1 MGTASDIIPWLA
13 HGDPLARRL
22 ATLAPLALD
31 AAEAGDEAARAI
43 AAEATRLLTSS
54 AVAASTTPDV
64 VLHGGLTDHAWFR
77 AQLTDALAAAGRR
90 VRPPVG
96 DAIDGALLLATRF
109 DLLTKG
115 SCTVPN
121 DDTRLTALIEE
132 LSKLDTEAAT
142 TERGDLDLLTSAQL
156 VERMNAEDARVAGAV
171 AAEAA
176 QIAAAVDGIT
186 ERFRRGG
193 RLIYIGAGTAGR
205 IGVLDASECPP
216 TFGTDP
222 SLVVGIIAGGETAIR
237 SAVENAEDDADA
249 AAASLAELQLTASD
263 TVVGISASGRT
274 PYVIGGLDYARGLGA
289 LTVAIASNRASAIG
303 AAADIAIEVVTGPEF
318 ISGSTRLK
326 SGTAQKL
333 VVNMLTTLSMIKL
346 GKTYRGVMVDLLA
359 TNEKLHA
366 RSIRTVSQLAGVD
379 TDEAARALGAAD
391 GSVKL
396 AVLILATGATPA
408 DAASALDAAGGLL
421 REAISALS

>member
-1 MGTASDIIPWLA
+1 M
-13 HGDPLARRL
+13 
-22 ATLAPLALD
+22 
-31 AAEAGDEAARAI
+31 
-43 AAEATRLLTSS
+43 
-54 AVAASTTPDV
+54 
-64 VLHGGLTDHAWFR
+64 
-77 AQLTDALAAAGRR
+77 
-90 VRPPVG
+90 
-96 DAIDGALLLATRF
+96 
-109 DLLTKG
+109 
-115 SCTVPN
+115 PN
-121 DDTRLTALIEE
+121 DDTRLTALIDE

-142 TERGDLDLLTSAQL
+142 TERGDLDLLSTAEL
-156 VERMNAEDARVAGAV
+156 VARMNAEDSRVAGAV
-171 AAEAA
+171 AARADA
-176 QIAAAVDGIT
+176 IAAAVDGIT

-237 SAVENAEDDADA
+237 SAVENAEDDGNA
-249 AAASLAELQLTASD
+249 AAASLAALSLGDAD

-274 PYVIGGLDYARGLGA
+274 PYVLGGLAFARSVGA
-289 LTVAIASNRASAIG
+289 LTVAIASNAGSAIG
-303 AAADIAIEVVTGPEF
+303 GAADIAIEVVTGPEF

-366 RSIRTVSQLAGVD
+366 RSVRTVSQLAGVA
-379 TDEAARALGAAD
+379 TDEAGRVLGEAG

-396 AVLILATGATPA
+396 AVLMLATGTDAAT
-408 DAASALDAAGGLL
+408 AASALERSDGIL
-421 REAISALS
+421 RDAISALS

>member
-1 MGTASDIIPWLA
+1 M
-13 HGDPLARRL
+13 
-22 ATLAPLALD
+22 
-31 AAEAGDEAARAI
+31 
-43 AAEATRLLTSS
+43 
-54 AVAASTTPDV
+54 
-64 VLHGGLTDHAWFR
+64 
-77 AQLTDALAAAGRR
+77 
-90 VRPPVG
+90 
-96 DAIDGALLLATRF
+96 
-109 DLLTKG
+109 
-115 SCTVPN
+115 PN
-121 DDTRLTALIEE
+121 DDSRLTALMEE
-132 LSKLDTEAAT
+132 LSRLDTEAST
-142 TERGDLDLLTSAQL
+142 TERGDLDVLDTAEL
-156 VERMNAEDARVAGAV
+156 VRSMNAEDRRVPEAV
-171 AAEAA
+171 AARADD
-176 QIAAAVDGIT
+176 IAAAVDGIV

-222 SLVVGIIAGGETAIR
+222 SMVVGLIAGGETAIR
-237 SAVENAEDDADA
+237 SAVENAEDDSEA
-249 AAASLAELQLTASD
+249 AEASLRELGLSDRD

-274 PYVIGGLDYARGLGA
+274 PYVVGGLTYAREVGA
-289 LTVAIASNRASAIG
+289 LTVAIASNAGSAIG
-303 AAADIAIEVVTGPEF
+303 AAAEIAIEVVTGPEF

-366 RSIRTVSQLAGVD
+366 RSIRTVSQLAGVGA
-379 TDEAARALGAAD
+379 DEAAKALSAAS

-396 AVLILATGATPA
+396 ALLMLATGASAETAAAALRSA
-408 DAASALDAAGGLL
+408 DGIL